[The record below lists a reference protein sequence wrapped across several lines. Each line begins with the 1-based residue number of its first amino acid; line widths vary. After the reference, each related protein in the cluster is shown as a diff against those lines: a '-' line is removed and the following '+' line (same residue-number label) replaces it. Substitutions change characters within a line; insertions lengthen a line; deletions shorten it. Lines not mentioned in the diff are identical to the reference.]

1 VDKWKSWVQVYLGAW
16 EVPKHF
22 ERHMR
27 CLSAS
32 KNALSTCR
40 WKSCRVLFLLVWH
53 ISSVVVRFIAGEL
66 FFPPFFSLSF
76 IKKYSLA
83 LLVVGILTSVF
94 ILLISDFWSCS
105 FCKNFIC
112 FQFYPSIPIYQ
123 ILYFS
128 NWFSFFWLL
137 FFFLTFCK
145 NFISFQFHHSI
156 QIDGIMFFNLILI
169 ILISNFLI
177 GPFVKAI
184 ILFNSTL

>member
-1 VDKWKSWVQVYLGAW
+1 MDKWKSWVHVYLGAW

-32 KNALSTCR
+32 KNALSTYR
-40 WKSCRVLFLLVWH
+40 WKRCRVLFLLVRH
-53 ISSVVVRFIAGEL
+53 ISPVVVRFIASEL

-76 IKKYSLA
+76 IKNYSLA

-94 ILLISDFWSCS
+94 ILLISNFWSCS

-112 FQFYPSIPIYQ
+112 FHFYSSIPIYQ

-128 NWFSFFWLL
+128 NWSSFFWLL
-137 FFFLTFCK
+137 FFSLTF
-145 NFISFQFHHSI
+145 
-156 QIDGIMFFNLILI
+156 L
-169 ILISNFLI
+169 
-177 GPFVKAI
+177 
-184 ILFNSTL
+184 